1 MVVKTGVAIKGGR
14 EFRASAKRAGD
25 DLSDLKEAH
34 AAAAGIVAP
43 VARAS
48 APVGTS
54 GRLAA
59 SVRPGATKTASII
72 RAGKKSVPYA
82 GVQEFGWPARN
93 IEPQPF
99 VVPAAQETESR
110 WVPLFEAALERIIRR
125 IKGA

>member
-43 VARAS
+43 VARAA
-48 APVGTS
+48 APVSS

-93 IEPQPF
+93 ITAQPF
-99 VVPAAQETESR
+99 VVPAAQETEPR
-110 WVPLFEAALERIIRR
+110 WIPLFEAALDRIIKK